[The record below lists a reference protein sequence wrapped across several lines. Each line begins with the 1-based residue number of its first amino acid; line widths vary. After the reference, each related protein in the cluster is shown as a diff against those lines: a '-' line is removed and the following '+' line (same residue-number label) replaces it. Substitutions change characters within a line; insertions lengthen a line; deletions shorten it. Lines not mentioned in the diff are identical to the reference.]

1 MEFKGSKTEQ
11 NLLAGFAGESM
22 ARNKYT
28 FFAGVAKREGY
39 EQISALFME
48 TAENERQHA
57 KSMFQ
62 YLNGIGKTEDN
73 LATAAYGEHEEW
85 EVIYKKAGD
94 VAKEEGF
101 EEIAHFFYTISKIEK
116 EHEERFLALL
126 KNVKEDL
133 VFKCG
138 EETVWVCR
146 NCGYVHTGKEAPKV
160 CPACKHPQAFFE
172 RKAENY

>member
-1 MEFKGSKTEQ
+1 MELKGSKTEQ

-39 EQISALFME
+39 EQIGALFME

-101 EEIAHFFYTISKIEK
+101 DEIAHFFYTIAKIEK

-146 NCGYVHTGKEAPKV
+146 NCGYVHVGKEAPKV
-160 CPACKHPQAFFE
+160 CPACKHPQAYFE
-172 RKAENY
+172 RKAKNY